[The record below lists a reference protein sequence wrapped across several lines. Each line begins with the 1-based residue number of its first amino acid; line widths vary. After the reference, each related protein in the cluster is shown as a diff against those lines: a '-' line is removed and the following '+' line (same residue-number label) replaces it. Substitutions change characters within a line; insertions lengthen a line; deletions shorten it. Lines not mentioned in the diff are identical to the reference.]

1 MSLIALVATL
11 LLGGASQRNAASLA
25 AAELLCLPGLIS
37 GVWMTAATR
46 GARRI
51 WPLILLAAAILV
63 PCLQLIPLPPTI
75 WTRLP
80 ARAGAVEVLRA
91 AGLPPRAMPVSLT
104 PEATLHGALAL
115 IPPAAVF
122 LITLNLH
129 AAARLILA
137 RTIVVMALASLFLG
151 LLQIAGGPD
160 SPLRFYSETNLD
172 SAVGFFANR
181 DHFADFLACA
191 IPLALATF
199 AAPAGPPGPGRWMR
213 VAAPLVLTSILV
225 MGVAVTASRAGVILV
240 VVALT
245 GGFALAAPR
254 ARGVGLGVAL
264 VATVGTVILV
274 ATALGRVP
282 ALARF
287 AEGGADLR
295 FAAAPTVF
303 AAVRAYWPVG
313 SGVGS
318 FIPIYQTVQPI
329 ALVDSNIFNHAHDD
343 FLEAALE
350 SGLAAVLILVGFL
363 AWFVT
368 RCWAAWRKSPDP
380 GDSAL
385 PRAASL
391 IVLMILIHSTVD
403 YPLRTVAMTS
413 LFAFACALLVPAPPS
428 SVPRPKKSDQRM
440 NQMHTDMSVEAARSR
455 A

>member
-1 MSLIALVATL
+1 VSLIALVATL

-25 AAELLCLPGLIS
+25 AAELLCLPALIL
-37 GVWMTAATR
+37 GVWMTAAP
-46 GARRI
+46 GGVRRI
-51 WPLILLAAAILV
+51 RPLILLAAAILV
-63 PCLQLIPLPPTI
+63 PWLQLIPLPPAI
-75 WTRLP
+75 WARLP

-91 AGLPPRAMPVSLT
+91 AGLPLRAMPVSLT

-129 AAARLILA
+129 LAARWTLA
-137 RTIVVMALASLFLG
+137 RIVVAMALASLFLG

-199 AAPAGPPGPGRWMR
+199 AAPAGPPGPVRWLH

-240 VVALT
+240 VVALA
-245 GGFALAAPR
+245 GGFAQW
-254 ARGVGLGVAL
+254 ARRPEGARLRLGIIAVGM
-264 VATVGTVILV
+264 VILV

-303 AAVRAYWPVG
+303 AAVRAYWPFG

-329 ALVDSNIFNHAHDD
+329 RLVDPTIFNHAHDD

-385 PRAASL
+385 PRAGSL

-403 YPLRTVAMTS
+403 YPLRTVAMTG

-428 SVPRPKKSDQRM
+428 SVPRPRKSDPRM
-440 NQMHTDMSVEAARSR
+440 TQMNTDMSVDAARSR